1 MKNPII
7 FIIPLLALAGCSGG
21 DAPLYKDPAQP
32 AEKRAEDLTSRMT
45 LEQKVPQ
52 MCQWVGLEHM
62 KSAEKEL
69 TEEELHNNTARG
81 FYPGITT
88 ADVEQMTRD
97 GKIGSFLHVLTAEE
111 ANYLQRLA
119 SQSPLQIPLLIGIDA
134 IHGNAQVAG
143 CTVYPTSI
151 GQASTFDPE
160 LVERICEETA
170 AEMRATGSQWTFNP
184 NVEVARDP
192 RWGRVGET
200 FGEDPYLVSVMG
212 AASVR
217 GYQGRDFSEPGRVLS
232 CVKHFVGGSQPVNGT
247 NGSPTD
253 LSERT
258 IREIFFPPFKAGID
272 AGAYSMMTAHNEL
285 NGIPCHSN
293 RWLMEDVV
301 RGEWGFEGFIVSD
314 WMDVEH
320 IHDLHRTATDN
331 KDAFRQSVN
340 AGMDMHMHGPQFY
353 EKVIELVKEGA
364 VSESAVNRACLK
376 ILTAKFKLGLFENP
390 YTDTEQTSKSV
401 FTEKHRAT
409 AYEAAVK
416 SVVLLTNDGIL
427 PLDASKAMRVLV
439 TGTNADNQTILGDWP
454 CPARRERDDH
464 SGRTR
469 RAVAGLEIHLY
480 RPRVEHPQN
489 EPVQSGRSRLGRA
502 EIGSGHRRN
511 RRTFAA
517 QQLGRQD
524 LRRGLR
530 PVGHRAGGTQ
540 PATRPAYYRN
550 GNSHHR
556 GVDQRP
562 PTGRGM
568 DRPTRRG
575 ADRGLGAGQLR
586 RPGGSGD
593 HLRQSESQR
602 QAPRNHSPPRR
613 TTTNGIQPQTVDVL
627 PPLCHRRKHAAFPV
641 RLRVELHP
649 LRLLQPQAVSGQDS
663 RRRQGHGERRREKL
677 RRPGRGEIVQLYIRD
692 LYSSVTRPVMELK
705 DFRRVKLAK
714 GETKTVDF
722 TLQASKLAFYNNDM
736 DWVVEAG
743 DYKIMVGGSSL
754 EKDLLNINLN
764 IE

>member
-45 LEQKVPQ
+45 LEQKVAQ

-439 TGTNADNQTILGDWP
+439 TGTNADNQTILGDWALP
-454 CPARRERDDH
+454 QPEENVTTILEGLEEQSPASKFTFIDQGWNIRRMSRSKVDEAVSAARKSDLAIVVIGEHSLRNNWDDKTCGEDCDR
-464 SGRTR
+464 SDI
-469 RAVAGLEIHLY
+469 ALAGL
-480 RPRVEHPQN
+480 
-489 EPVQSGRSRLGRA
+489 S
-502 EIGSGHRRN
+502 
-511 RRTFAA
+511 
-517 QQLGRQD
+517 
-524 LRRGLR
+524 
-530 PVGHRAGGTQ
+530 Q
-540 PATRPAYYRN
+540 PRPAYYRN

-677 RRPGRGEIVQLYIRD
+677 RRPGRGGDRTTLHP
-692 LYSSVTRPVMELK
+692 RPVQQRDAAGHGAEGFPPGQTGQGRDENGRFYITGL
-705 DFRRVKLAK
+705 
-714 GETKTVDF
+714 ET
-722 TLQASKLAFYNNDM
+722 
-736 DWVVEAG
+736 G
-743 DYKIMVGGSSL
+743 
-754 EKDLLNINLN
+754 LL
-764 IE
+764 

>member
-45 LEQKVPQ
+45 LEQKVAQ

-217 GYQGRDFSEPGRVLS
+217 GYQGRNFSEPGRVLS

-340 AGMDMHMHGPQFY
+340 AGMDMHMHGLQFY
-353 EKVIELVKEGA
+353 EK
-364 VSESAVNRACLK
+364 
-376 ILTAKFKLGLFENP
+376 
-390 YTDTEQTSKSV
+390 
-401 FTEKHRAT
+401 
-409 AYEAAVK
+409 
-416 SVVLLTNDGIL
+416 
-427 PLDASKAMRVLV
+427 
-439 TGTNADNQTILGDWP
+439 
-454 CPARRERDDH
+454 
-464 SGRTR
+464 
-469 RAVAGLEIHLY
+469 
-480 RPRVEHPQN
+480 
-489 EPVQSGRSRLGRA
+489 
-502 EIGSGHRRN
+502 
-511 RRTFAA
+511 
-517 QQLGRQD
+517 
-524 LRRGLR
+524 
-530 PVGHRAGGTQ
+530 
-540 PATRPAYYRN
+540 
-550 GNSHHR
+550 
-556 GVDQRP
+556 
-562 PTGRGM
+562 
-568 DRPTRRG
+568 
-575 ADRGLGAGQLR
+575 
-586 RPGGSGD
+586 
-593 HLRQSESQR
+593 
-602 QAPRNHSPPRR
+602 
-613 TTTNGIQPQTVDVL
+613 
-627 PPLCHRRKHAAFPV
+627 
-641 RLRVELHP
+641 
-649 LRLLQPQAVSGQDS
+649 
-663 RRRQGHGERRREKL
+663 
-677 RRPGRGEIVQLYIRD
+677 
-692 LYSSVTRPVMELK
+692 
-705 DFRRVKLAK
+705 
-714 GETKTVDF
+714 
-722 TLQASKLAFYNNDM
+722 
-736 DWVVEAG
+736 
-743 DYKIMVGGSSL
+743 
-754 EKDLLNINLN
+754 
-764 IE
+764 

>member
-45 LEQKVPQ
+45 LEQKVAQ

-217 GYQGRDFSEPGRVLS
+217 GYQGRNFSEPGRVLS

-253 LSERT
+253 LSERM
-258 IREIFFPPFKAGID
+258 IREIFFPPPFKAGID

-340 AGMDMHMHGPQFY
+340 AGMDMHMHGLQFY

-427 PLDASKAMRVLV
+427 PLDASKSMRVLV
-439 TGTNADNQTILGDWP
+439 TGTNADNQTILGDWALP
-454 CPARRERDDH
+454 QPEENV
-464 SGRTR
+464 TTILE
-469 RAVAGLEIHLY
+469 GLEEI
-480 RPRVEHPQN
+480 
-489 EPVQSGRSRLGRA
+489 GRA
-502 EIGSGHRRN
+502 H
-511 RRTFAA
+511 
-517 QQLGRQD
+517 
-524 LRRGLR
+524 
-530 PVGHRAGGTQ
+530 V
-540 PATRPAYYRN
+540 
-550 GNSHHR
+550 
-556 GVDQRP
+556 
-562 PTGRGM
+562 
-568 DRPTRRG
+568 
-575 ADRGLGAGQLR
+575 
-586 RPGGSGD
+586 
-593 HLRQSESQR
+593 
-602 QAPRNHSPPRR
+602 
-613 TTTNGIQPQTVDVL
+613 
-627 PPLCHRRKHAAFPV
+627 
-641 RLRVELHP
+641 
-649 LRLLQPQAVSGQDS
+649 
-663 RRRQGHGERRREKL
+663 
-677 RRPGRGEIVQLYIRD
+677 
-692 LYSSVTRPVMELK
+692 
-705 DFRRVKLAK
+705 
-714 GETKTVDF
+714 
-722 TLQASKLAFYNNDM
+722 
-736 DWVVEAG
+736 
-743 DYKIMVGGSSL
+743 
-754 EKDLLNINLN
+754 
-764 IE
+764 